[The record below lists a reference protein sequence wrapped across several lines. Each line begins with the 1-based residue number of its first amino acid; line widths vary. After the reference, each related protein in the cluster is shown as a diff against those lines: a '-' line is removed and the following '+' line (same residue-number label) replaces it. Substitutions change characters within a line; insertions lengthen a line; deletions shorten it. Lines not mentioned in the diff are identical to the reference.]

1 MDWSNDTVIEF
12 LEGYR
17 SEPCIWDPR
26 NPQYK
31 NRNAVNEAWERI
43 RDSLSVSFTV
53 GELKKKKESLMASF
67 RGLLNKKKN
76 SIKAGAAPEEVYTPS
91 WFAYSL
97 MESFLGPIYKYNA
110 VVSEEGPDPIATVSE
125 TDVIPNNERN
135 LKHKNESEL
144 KRAKRQME
152 NAVHTIFKSIEQN
165 REEDDCA
172 LYGRL
177 LAQKLRRIPERRRE
191 TLMLEIDGLVIKAK
205 YECAN
210 EQILNSP
217 SMSMPTSE
225 DLGKH
230 LISNAELSHLKG
242 EILSNPAS
250 PYDLNDAE

>member
-110 VVSEEGPDPIATVSE
+110 VVSEEGPAEVSS
-125 TDVIPNNERN
+125 
-135 LKHKNESEL
+135 LGH
-144 KRAKRQME
+144 
-152 NAVHTIFKSIEQN
+152 
-165 REEDDCA
+165 
-172 LYGRL
+172 L
-177 LAQKLRRIPERRRE
+177 L
-191 TLMLEIDGLVIKAK
+191 
-205 YECAN
+205 
-210 EQILNSP
+210 
-217 SMSMPTSE
+217 
-225 DLGKH
+225 
-230 LISNAELSHLKG
+230 
-242 EILSNPAS
+242 
-250 PYDLNDAE
+250 